1 MERRRAHTQ
10 QLQLITPMTSENL
23 SFAADVAHRAP
34 DTSSYRARVG
44 DLGSNMAHGV
54 SCHLLLCLSNKKA
67 KTVSTCSCYFEFF
80 LLTSHDGNKGH
91 RTIYFGCLVSVLL
104 GNSLRNRNGPNKILI
119 HIALYSTCCSR
130 LFCCFCPFNEDR
142 KIAWCRKL
150 LVTPG

>member
-1 MERRRAHTQ
+1 MERRHAHTQ
-10 QLQLITPMTSENL
+10 QLQLIMPMTSENL
-23 SFAADVAHRAP
+23 SFAADVTHRAP

-44 DLGSNMAHGV
+44 GLGSNMAHGV

-67 KTVSTCSCYFEFF
+67 KTVSTCSCYFEVF

-119 HIALYSTCCSR
+119 HIALYSTCSSR

-142 KIAWCRKL
+142 KIA
-150 LVTPG
+150 